1 MIKKTCLTLIAAALT
16 TCLAAQNEFNLV
28 PNYSFEEVE
37 KRIKGGGEVYMAA
50 PWKAVTSHPVDLYS
64 ADAKSSDYGVP
75 ENKYGKEKARTGVN
89 YAGVS
94 FFGYRGR
101 LPRTYLGTQLTTPLE
116 SGKEYCVKFHFSLSD
131 LSKYAVNNLG
141 VYLSNEEIEDATD
154 GNLSLNPQI
163 MSITND
169 VQEKQFLWES
179 ICGRYTA
186 KGGEQYIIIGNFFP
200 DDKTKQETLRL
211 SREFSGRQNYDA
223 YYFIDDVSV
232 IPTDKIGEKECSCDK
247 IAGGGLKVEYKSFGT
262 EEEKRATAKK
272 TYIVNSDGSRASESI
287 AKENEE
293 DEVKTFSSNTQEEEA
308 APAFNINTVE
318 IYYDNQAFNPKEGEQ
333 DKINNIINYL
343 NANGGQ
349 NIELIG
355 HSDASESDVKALGR
369 RRAFMM
375 KKTLVDSGIA
385 TERIT
390 YKDAGTSESK
400 SDASKNQRVSIRLR

>member
-1 MIKKTCLTLIAAALT
+1 
-16 TCLAAQNEFNLV
+16 
-28 PNYSFEEVE
+28 
-37 KRIKGGGEVYMAA
+37 
-50 PWKAVTSHPVDLYS
+50 
-64 ADAKSSDYGVP
+64 
-75 ENKYGKEKARTGVN
+75 
-89 YAGVS
+89 
-94 FFGYRGR
+94 
-101 LPRTYLGTQLTTPLE
+101 LE
-116 SGKEYCVKFHFSLSD
+116 AGKEYCVKFHFSLSD

-141 VYLSNEEIEDATD
+141 VYLSKDSVEDATD
-154 GNLSLNPQI
+154 GNLSLEPQI

-186 KGGEQYIIIGNFFP
+186 NGGELHIIIGNFFP
-200 DDKTKQETLRL
+200 DEKTEQETLRL

-272 TYIVNSDGSRASESI
+272 TYIVNSDGSKASESI
-287 AKENEE
+287 AKKHEAS
-293 DEVKTFSSNTQEEEA
+293 EVKSFSSSGPAMKEET
-308 APAFNINTVE
+308 PFDINKTE
-318 IYYDNQAFNPKEGEQ
+318 IYFDNKAFNPQASEQ
-333 DKINNIINYL
+333 DKINKVIDYL
-343 NANGGQ
+343 NNNADK

-375 KKTLVDSGIA
+375 KKLLVDSGIA

-390 YKDAGTSESK
+390 YKDVGTDNAKAHAE
-400 SDASKNQRVSIRLR
+400 KNQRLSIRLK

>member
-1 MIKKTCLTLIAAALT
+1 
-16 TCLAAQNEFNLV
+16 
-28 PNYSFEEVE
+28 
-37 KRIKGGGEVYMAA
+37 KRIKGGGEIYNAA
-50 PWKAVTSHPVDLYS
+50 PWRAVTSHPVDLYS
-64 ADAKSSDYGVP
+64 ADAKSDDYGVP
-75 ENKYGKEKARTGVN
+75 ENKYGKEKARTGIN

-101 LPRTYLGTQLTTPLE
+101 LPRTYLGTKLTAPLE
-116 SGKEYCVKFHFSLSD
+116 AGKEYCVKFHFSLSD

-141 VYLSNEEIEDATD
+141 VYLSKDSVEDATD
-154 GNLSLNPQI
+154 GNLSLEPQI

-186 KGGEQYIIIGNFFP
+186 NGGELHIIIGNFFP
-200 DDKTKQETLRL
+200 DEKTEQETLRL

-272 TYIVNSDGSRASESI
+272 TYIVNSDGSKASESI
-287 AKENEE
+287 AKKHEAS
-293 DEVKTFSSNTQEEEA
+293 EVKSFSSSGPAMKEET
-308 APAFNINTVE
+308 PFDINKTE
-318 IYYDNQAFNPKEGEQ
+318 IYFDNKAFNPQASEQ
-333 DKINNIINYL
+333 DKINKVIDYL
-343 NANGGQ
+343 NNNADK

-375 KKTLVDSGIA
+375 KKLLVDSGIA

-390 YKDAGTSESK
+390 YKDVGTDNAKAHAE
-400 SDASKNQRVSIRLR
+400 KNQRLSIRL